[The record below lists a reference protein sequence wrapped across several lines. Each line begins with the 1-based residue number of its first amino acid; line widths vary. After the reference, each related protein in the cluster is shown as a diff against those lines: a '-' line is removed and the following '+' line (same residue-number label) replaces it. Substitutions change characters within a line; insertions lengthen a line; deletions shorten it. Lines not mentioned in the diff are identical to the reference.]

1 MGAKILVIDDE
12 ESIRFTFNTHLSNEG
27 HEIFTSEDYTTAIE
41 TIENNSLDLIFAD
54 LILKGHTG
62 IEILSKVKE
71 LGLNCPVIMITGN
84 PSIKTT
90 TEAVRLG
97 AFDYLLKPI
106 YKEPLLRVTKLAL
119 DHKALVALLPGIRT

>member
-27 HEIFTSEDYTTAIE
+27 HEVFTSKDYATAIE
-41 TIENNSLDLIFAD
+41 TIENNPLDLIFAD

-90 TEAVRLG
+90 TEAVSLVH
-97 AFDYLLKPI
+97 LII
-106 YKEPLLRVTKLAL
+106 YSSPFTKN
-119 DHKALVALLPGIRT
+119 PF